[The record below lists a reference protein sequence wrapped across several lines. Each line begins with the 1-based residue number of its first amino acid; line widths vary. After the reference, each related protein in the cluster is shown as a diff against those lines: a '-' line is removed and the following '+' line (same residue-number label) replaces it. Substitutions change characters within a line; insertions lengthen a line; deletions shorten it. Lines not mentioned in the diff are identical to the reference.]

1 MIVFMVTLS
10 ADSLD
15 VIFPLDYH
23 IYITVLGPTLINLPC
38 MGINIVKMFFC

>member
-23 IYITVLGPTLINLPC
+23 IYITVPGPTLINLPC
-38 MGINIVKMFFC
+38 MGINIVNMFFC